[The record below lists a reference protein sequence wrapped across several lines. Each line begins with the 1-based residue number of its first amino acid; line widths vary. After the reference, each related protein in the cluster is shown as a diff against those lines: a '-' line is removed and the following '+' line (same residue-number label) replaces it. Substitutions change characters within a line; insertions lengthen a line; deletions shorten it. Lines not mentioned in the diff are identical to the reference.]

1 MVVSTSAIFAQDE
14 QLEVKGNVLF
24 KDQVNSLT
32 PPVAI
37 IDVPQALQII
47 TDEDILNQGFRELGD
62 IVRYVPG
69 IIQTQGEG
77 HRDAVV
83 IRGQRT
89 NADFYPD
96 GMRADVQYFRYL
108 YNVEQVAVLKGAN
121 ALMSRR
127 RGIVVLLTTS
137 AT

>member
-1 MVVSTSAIFAQDE
+1 MIIIIIRALILLKGDIFVMKKFIYLIAMVVSTSAIFAQDE

-37 IDVPQALQII
+37 VDVPQALQII

-89 NADFYPD
+89 TADFYQD
-96 GMRADVQYFRYL
+96 GMRDDVQYL
-108 YNVEQVAVLKGAN
+108 SL
-121 ALMSRR
+121 
-127 RGIVVLLTTS
+127 IHI
-137 AT
+137 